1 MQYALTIMHQLY
13 FYNFK
18 ELSMYKRIVMFT
30 SLLCIFLHATATRND
45 FDLTGIKDNYKSK
58 VKCATYLGATS
69 LLCHLLCSAYSANDD
84 IKGITGLITLL
95 SCFWGTLNTAKWL
108 FVHFS
113 PQCTS
118 SDIDFIEKAE
128 NLLLLIVAL
137 QTKVEFDSFIKR
149 QAYLSKIKQGI

>member
-1 MQYALTIMHQLY
+1 
-13 FYNFK
+13 
-18 ELSMYKRIVMFT
+18 MYKRIVLLT
-30 SLLCIFLHATATRND
+30 SLLCISLHATATED
-45 FDLTGIKDNYKSK
+45 GFDLARIKDSYKSK
-58 VKCATYLGATS
+58 VKYATYLGATS
-69 LLCHLLCSAYSANDD
+69 LLCHFLCSAYSANDG
-84 IKGITGLITLL
+84 IESITGLITLL
-95 SCFWGTLNTAKWL
+95 SCFWGTLNTTKWL

-137 QTKVEFDSFIKR
+137 QTKVEFDSFMKR